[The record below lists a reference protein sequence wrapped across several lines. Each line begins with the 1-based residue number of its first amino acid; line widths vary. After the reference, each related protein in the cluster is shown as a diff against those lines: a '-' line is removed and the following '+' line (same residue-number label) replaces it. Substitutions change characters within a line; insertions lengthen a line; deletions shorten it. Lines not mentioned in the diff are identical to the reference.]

1 MERMEKKRIA
11 LEEGRLTEKTP
22 YDPQRLAA
30 EPRRRGTVLF
40 PTSNIA
46 ENPRS

>member
-1 MERMEKKRIA
+1 MEKKRIA

-30 EPRRRGTVLF
+30 EPRWRRTVLF
-40 PTSNIA
+40 LTRNIS